1 MHIRFEWDSAKA
13 RANLRKHGVSF
24 DDAILVFAD
33 PFALMVQDRVEGA
46 ELRWQTLGSAGGYLV
61 LLVAHTV
68 GRDEDGTEVFRI
80 ISARA
85 ADRKERKRYE
95 DQNR

>member
-1 MHIRFEWDSAKA
+1 MLTRFEWGGAKA
-13 RANLRKHGVSF
+13 DSNLRKHGVAF
-24 DDAILVFAD
+24 EDAIFAFAD
-33 PFALMVQDRVEGA
+33 PFALMAQHRVEGA
-46 ELRWQTLGSAGGYLV
+46 ELRWQTLGSAGACVV

-68 GRDEDGTEVFRI
+68 GQDDDGTEVIRV

-85 ADRKERKRYE
+85 ANRRERTRYE

>member
-1 MHIRFEWDSAKA
+1 MQTRFEWDSAKA
-13 RANLRKHGVSF
+13 ESNLRKHGVSF
-24 DDAILVFAD
+24 DDAIFA
-33 PFALMVQDRVEGA
+33 FAEQCALMAQDRVEGA
-46 ELRWQTLGSAGGYLV
+46 ELRWQTLGSVGGYVV

-68 GRDEDGTEVFRI
+68 GQDDDGTEVIRV

-85 ADRKERKRYE
+85 ANRRERKRYE

>member
-1 MHIRFEWDSAKA
+1 MATRFEWDAAKA
-13 RANLRKHGVSF
+13 RSNLRKHGVSF
-24 DDAILVFAD
+24 DDAIAAYAD
-33 PFALMVQDRVEGA
+33 TYALTVQDRIEGG
-46 ELRWQTLGSAGGYLV
+46 ELRWQTLGLVDNYLV

-68 GRDEDGTEVFRI
+68 GEDEDGTEIVRI

-95 DQNR
+95 TQNR